1 MKKSILTKPAFRYIF
16 EIIVIVFSVTL
27 SFYIQDILNEKE
39 KIEQKNLAL
48 IGVIEDLKNDV
59 RNFNNAINLARRRI
73 KNIDTLLNVNFENSS
88 NNINTGVKR
97 YFGFLGENTN
107 YNSMVSTGSIEYIN
121 NKKLF
126 KMINK
131 YYSSHYN
138 VIRDMSKQDENNFN
152 GISEYLNTN
161 YSTFLEV
168 ASEIRTG
175 GDLMNEIDSV
185 YHRKFTDR
193 SLIKMKSDNEFIS
206 RANEQ
211 KWTLRV
217 NLNYYKR
224 AISVNKQLQELIAN
238 EINN

>member
-48 IGVIEDLKNDV
+48 IGVIEDLKNDL
-59 RNFNNAINLARRRI
+59 RNFNNAINLARSRI

-138 VIRDMSKQDENNFN
+138 VIRDMSEQDENNFN

-168 ASEIRTG
+168 ATEIKTG
-175 GDLMNEIDSV
+175 GDLMNEIDSI
-185 YHRKFTDR
+185 YQRKFTDI
-193 SLIKMKSDNEFIS
+193 SLIKIKSDNEFIS

-217 NLNYYKR
+217 NINYYKR
-224 AISVNKQLQELIAN
+224 AISVNKQLQELISN